1 MLSNQVHALRTALL
15 IGLLALSLPVWSPDS
30 ATLSAQ
36 APTAEVPQQTPPQRI
51 VSLLPSLTEMIYA
64 VGAGSRVVGVTEY
77 CTFPPEASGLPKIG
91 GYVPRSMSLES
102 IVALRPDLVLAAGDI
117 QQPVIDELR
126 RLGLRVETIVARDV
140 QGVLEGIRR
149 TGRLLGQDA
158 EAEATVAGIE
168 DDLDTLQQRLATLED
183 TDRPLVFY
191 EVWHEPLMT
200 AGGRSFIS
208 QLIEMAGGQS
218 LFHEVDREYFQ
229 VSFEDLIHRRP
240 QVILGAAIEGGMGD
254 LGQLVTQP
262 GWRELPAVQHGRVH
276 AIDGDIVSRPGPRLA
291 EALERIARHLHPD
304 RFSTADADDASASQE
319 PPP

>member
-1 MLSNQVHALRTALL
+1 MHPNQVNALRTALL
-15 IGLLALSLPVWSPDS
+15 IGLLALSLPIWSPS
-30 ATLSAQ
+30 YATLSAQ

-64 VGAGSRVVGVTEY
+64 VGAGPRVVGVTEY

-126 RLGLRVETIVARDV
+126 RLGLRVETIVARDI

-149 TGRLLGQDA
+149 TGRLLGQDTQ
-158 EAEATVAGIE
+158 AEATVTGIE
-168 DDLDTLQQRLATLED
+168 EDLKTLQQRLATLED

-208 QLIEMAGGQS
+208 QLIELAGGQS

-262 GWRELPAVQHGRVH
+262 GWRELPAVQNGRVH

-304 RFSTADADDASASQE
+304 RFPQVGASDAPLSQE